1 MPQGPRNHPHFFL
14 SSTGQT
20 EPFTSRGGGRGSA
33 TLPELDRQ
41 SHGRRLMGELNEIKV
56 ASKAIEDAMSPD
68 EMSGPIGIQIV
79 FKGLPDV
86 ELAFESLAHEQYQDA
101 AKNIEIMN
109 VVERGDSSVA
119 TIFIPE
125 GKIEKLE
132 KKIVDYIEEKKNKN
146 GDPIDN
152 KSLINTIESIRIA
165 TLEALWTD
173 DIEVFPLQ
181 TDLSVWWEVW
191 LPVRGNR
198 QAIIDDFT
206 RYSQAAEMTVSDSVV
221 EFPERTVL
229 LAKGTKEQLASSAI
243 LLNSIAELRLAKE
256 TADFFD
262 ALPVNEQRDWADELL
277 VRTRFSDDAS
287 VRVCVLD
294 TGVNSGHPLLS
305 PLMAEDDS
313 YVIEPDWDTAD
324 TDGHGTEMAGLAA
337 WGDLTTAM
345 DSTEPHQIPYRLESV
360 KLLRQSGDNN
370 EKHLGNITA
379 QGVALPEIDKPDYNR
394 VFSMALSAKDTRDRG
409 RPSAWSA
416 TLDSLAVDYI
426 NQGQGPRLF
435 VVCAG
440 NVTGDLNAMSN
451 YPENSLIEDIHDPAQ
466 AWNVLTAGAYTEK
479 TIITEADADHY
490 NVLAP
495 EGGLSPFSTTAVTWH
510 KQAPVKPELVLEGGN
525 AASDGYAAV
534 HTPSLSL
541 LTTNAEITQRL
552 LTTTRATS
560 ASTALLSQMAAEI
573 MAEYPNIW
581 PETVRALL
589 VHSADWT
596 DALKEQFKEGNTPR
610 QQHAY
615 LLKCCGYG
623 VPSLSR
629 ALKSADDS
637 LTMVIEDQLQPFY
650 KKKGVGIKTRD
661 MHVHKLAWPV
671 DILQELG
678 EAPVVMTVT
687 LSYFIEPNPSA
698 RGVKGRYSYQS
709 HGLRFEVKRPLDS
722 VSRFRGRI
730 NDTARR
736 EEEGSIVGGGDPDW
750 VIGADNR
757 HRGSIHKDIWRGTAA
772 GLAERGLIAVY
783 PAMGWWRTRQ
793 KLERFES
800 LARYSLVV
808 TIETPV
814 SDVNIYSA
822 VKTQL
827 EVTTEITV

>member
-1 MPQGPRNHPHFFL
+1 
-14 SSTGQT
+14 
-20 EPFTSRGGGRGSA
+20 
-33 TLPELDRQ
+33 
-41 SHGRRLMGELNEIKV
+41 
-56 ASKAIEDAMSPD
+56 
-68 EMSGPIGIQIV
+68 
-79 FKGLPDV
+79 
-86 ELAFESLAHEQYQDA
+86 
-101 AKNIEIMN
+101 
-109 VVERGDSSVA
+109 
-119 TIFIPE
+119 
-125 GKIEKLE
+125 
-132 KKIVDYIEEKKNKN
+132 
-146 GDPIDN
+146 
-152 KSLINTIESIRIA
+152 
-165 TLEALWTD
+165 
-173 DIEVFPLQ
+173 
-181 TDLSVWWEVW
+181 
-191 LPVRGNR
+191 
-198 QAIIDDFT
+198 
-206 RYSQAAEMTVSDSVV
+206 
-221 EFPERTVL
+221 
-229 LAKGTKEQLASSAI
+229 
-243 LLNSIAELRLAKE
+243 
-256 TADFFD
+256 
-262 ALPVNEQRDWADELL
+262 
-277 VRTRFSDDAS
+277 
-287 VRVCVLD
+287 
-294 TGVNSGHPLLS
+294 
-305 PLMAEDDS
+305 
-313 YVIEPDWDTAD
+313 
-324 TDGHGTEMAGLAA
+324 
-337 WGDLTTAM
+337 
-345 DSTEPHQIPYRLESV
+345 
-360 KLLRQSGDNN
+360 
-370 EKHLGNITA
+370 
-379 QGVALPEIDKPDYNR
+379 
-394 VFSMALSAKDTRDRG
+394 MALSAKDTRDRG

-426 NQGQGPRLF
+426 NQGQDPRLF

-440 NVTGDLNAMSN
+440 NVSDDLNAMSN
-451 YPENSLIEDIHDPAQ
+451 YPGNSLIEDIHDPAQ

-479 TIITEADADHY
+479 TIITEPGADHY

-541 LTTNAEITQRL
+541 LTTNADITQRL

-589 VHSADWT
+589 VHSAGWT
-596 DALKEQFKEGNTPR
+596 DALKEQFKEGSTPR

-650 KKKGVGIKTRD
+650 KKKGASIKTRD

-709 HGLRFEVKRPLDS
+709 HGLRFEVKRQLES
-722 VSRFRGRI
+722 VDQFRGRI

-772 GLAERGLIAVY
+772 DLAERGSIAVY

-808 TIETPV
+808 TIETPE
-814 SDVNIYSA
+814 SDVNIYSV
-822 VKTQL
+822 VKSQL